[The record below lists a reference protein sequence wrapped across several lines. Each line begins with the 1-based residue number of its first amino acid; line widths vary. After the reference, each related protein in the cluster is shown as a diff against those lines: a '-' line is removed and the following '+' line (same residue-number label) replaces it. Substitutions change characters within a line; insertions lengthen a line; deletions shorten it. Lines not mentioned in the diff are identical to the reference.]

1 MLRMNN
7 KCLLTDPRMYHQ
19 RDAIMGDTL
28 MLWCNTTESSGVV
41 WTWKTKHENITYV
54 SVNGSIT
61 GRPRPLLEFS
71 VVNTSKG
78 EYSLMIYNVHP
89 ADSGLFDCY
98 ETDGR
103 RIVGYQLVAKSKLL
117 SIL

>member
-1 MLRMNN
+1 MVFACAESKEFLLRE
-7 KCLLTDPRMYHQ
+7 
-19 RDAIMGDTL
+19 AEMGNTL
-28 MLWCNTTESSGVV
+28 ELPCHTTESSGVV
-41 WTWKTKHENITYV
+41 WTWKTTHENITYV
-54 SVNGSIT
+54 NVNGSIT
-61 GRPRPLLEFS
+61 GSRSRPLLEFS

-103 RIVGYQLVAKSKLL
+103 KIVGYQLVAKSKLL

>member
-1 MLRMNN
+1 
-7 KCLLTDPRMYHQ
+7 
-19 RDAIMGDTL
+19 MGDTL
-28 MLWCNTTESSGVV
+28 TLWCNTNTTESSGVV
-41 WTWKTKHENITYV
+41 WTWKTTRENITYV
-54 SVNGSIT
+54 PVNGSIT

-103 RIVGYQLVAKSKLL
+103 RIVGYQLVATSKFLV
-117 SIL
+117 IV